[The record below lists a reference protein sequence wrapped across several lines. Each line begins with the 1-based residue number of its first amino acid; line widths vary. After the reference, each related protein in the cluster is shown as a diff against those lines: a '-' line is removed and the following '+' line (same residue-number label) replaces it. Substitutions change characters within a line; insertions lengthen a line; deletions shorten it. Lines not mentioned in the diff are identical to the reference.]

1 MDSRDESCGCVAIRG
16 IVHANPRLT
25 GANPPATARGMTVIE
40 NNPETPEALVAALAA
55 RGRAAQRQLALM
67 GDMAKAEALRHA
79 AAALR
84 EDEAAILAANAR
96 DLAQGEANGLSA
108 AMLDRLRLD
117 PARLAGIAD
126 AVAQVAALPD
136 PVGQVIDHSMA
147 PSGLALS
154 RVRIPIGLIGII
166 YESRPN
172 VTADAAALCVRAGNA
187 VLLRGG
193 SEAVHSNRAINAAMA
208 RGLARGGVPEAAVQ
222 LVPDQD
228 RAVVGA
234 MLAAAGLLDMIV
246 PRGGKGLVARVQA
259 DARVPVLA
267 HLDGICH
274 TYVHSAADPAMA
286 QAISVNAKLR
296 RTGICGAME
305 TLLLDARFEG
315 SGAVCAALLDAGCEL
330 RGDAR
335 AQALDPRIGA
345 ASEDDWG
352 TEYLEAILS
361 VGVVDGIEAAMTHI
375 AAHGSGHTEAI
386 VTDDPHAAER
396 FLAEVDSA
404 IVMVNASTQF
414 ADGGEFGLGAEIGI
428 ATGRLHAR
436 GPVALEGLTTYKWQV
451 RGTGQTRP

>member
-1 MDSRDESCGCVAIRG
+1 MSTQ
-16 IVHANPRLT
+16 PQ
-25 GANPPATARGMTVIE
+25 PPIDR
-40 NNPETPEALVAALAA
+40 ETLADCETLVADLARA
-55 RGRAAQRQLALM
+55 GRAAQRVLARM
-67 GDMAKAEALRHA
+67 DDAAKAQALRSA

-84 EDEAAILAANAR
+84 RNAPAVLAANAQ
-96 DLAQGEANGLSA
+96 DIAAGEARGLPP

-117 PARLAGIAD
+117 DGRLEGMAA
-126 AVAQVAALPD
+126 AVEAVAALPD
-136 PVGQVIDHSMA
+136 PVGEVISRSTV
-147 PSGLALS
+147 PSGLDLA

-193 SEAVHSNRAINAAMA
+193 SEAVRSNRAINAALTE
-208 RGLARGGVPEAAVQ
+208 GLAAAGVPAEAVQ
-222 LVPDQD
+222 LMPTQD
-228 RAVVGA
+228 REAVGA
-234 MLAAAGLLDMIV
+234 MLRAAGLIDMIV
-246 PRGGKGLVARVQA
+246 PRGGKGLVERVQN

-274 TYVHSAADPAMA
+274 TYVHSAAEPEMA
-286 QAISVNAKLR
+286 RSVALNAKMR

-305 TLLLDARFEG
+305 TLLLDANFP
-315 SGAVCAALLDAGCEL
+315 APHAIVDALLDAGCEL
-330 RGDAR
+330 RGDLR
-335 AQALDPRIGA
+335 AQAIDPRIA
-345 ASEDDWG
+345 PASANDWD
-352 TEYLEAILS
+352 TEYLDAVLS
-361 VGVVDGIEAAMTHI
+361 VAVVDGLDAALDHI
-375 AAHGSGHTEAI
+375 ARHSSGHTDAI
-386 VTDDPHAAER
+386 LTADAAAAER

-451 RGTGQTRP
+451 RGTGQGRP

>member
-1 MDSRDESCGCVAIRG
+1 M
-16 IVHANPRLT
+16 
-25 GANPPATARGMTVIE
+25 TAQTLPVD
-40 NNPETPEALVAALAA
+40 NPETLVEQLARA
-55 RGRAAQRQLALM
+55 GRAAQRQLARLS
-67 GDMAKAEALRHA
+67 DAQKSEALLSAAQALRDAEA
-79 AAALR
+79 
-84 EDEAAILAANAR
+84 EILAANAK
-96 DLAQGEANGLSA
+96 DVAAGEANGLTG

-117 PARLAGIAD
+117 PTRLAGIAD
-126 AVAQVAALPD
+126 AVAQVATLPD
-136 PVGQVIDHSMA
+136 PVGQVIDSTER
-147 PSGLALS
+147 PNGLVLT
-154 RVRIPIGLIGII
+154 RVRVPIGLIGII

-172 VTADAAALCVRAGNA
+172 VTADAAALCLRSGNA

-193 SEAVHSNRAINAAMA
+193 SEAVHSNRAIHAALA
-208 RGLARGGVPEAAVQ
+208 RGLEAAGAPADAVQ
-222 LVPDQD
+222 LIPTQD

-234 MLAAAGLLDMIV
+234 MLAAAGLIDMIV
-246 PRGGKGLVARVQA
+246 PRGGKSLVARVQA

-274 TYVHSAADPAMA
+274 TFVHAAADLEKAL
-286 QAISVNAKLR
+286 AIALNAKMR

-305 TLLLDARFEG
+305 TLLLDATYPDSPRIL
-315 SGAVCAALLDAGCEL
+315 AALIDAGCEL

-335 AQALDPRIGA
+335 ARALDPRIGT
-345 ASEDDWG
+345 ASANDWDC
-352 TEYLEAILS
+352 EYLDAILS
-361 VGVVDGIEAAMTHI
+361 VAVVDGIDEALAHI
-375 AAHGSGHTEAI
+375 ARHSSAHTDAIITEDAA
-386 VTDDPHAAER
+386 VAER